1 MPNAKR
7 RSIGIILALGAG
19 LVVGGGGVFLLT
31 RGPSGAH
38 DEHAVTKQ
46 TWQCP
51 MHPSYT
57 SDKPGEC
64 PICGMKLVPAEQA
77 DGGRAAANGKRKI
90 AFYRSPMNPS
100 QTSPVPRKDEMGMDY
115 VPVYEDE
122 VSGGSEAVSGLA
134 TVAIDDQRQQLIGLR
149 TAPATI
155 GPVGTGWR
163 TVGRVAVDE
172 TRVRRINVKVDGF
185 VEKLFVDYT
194 GKPVRKGEPL
204 LSMYSPELLSA
215 QNEYLLAVQT
225 RERLNQS
232 GQAAIG
238 DELVAASRRRL
249 ELWDIPSSEIAHLDR
264 GGEPLRT
271 LTLYS
276 PISGVVTQK
285 NVVQGSKIAAGD
297 MPFEITD
304 LSEVWVLA
312 DAYEKDFRRVRVGLP
327 ATFRLDAFPDTVFRG
342 QVTFIQPVLD
352 PVTRTAKLRLS
363 FANPH
368 GELRPDMFGEVSFEA
383 KPHDA
388 LRVPFDAVIDS
399 GEQKVVFVA
408 LGEGRFQP
416 RRIETGTQSS
426 DWVEVTSG
434 LTPGEQVVTRANFL
448 IDSESRLKA
457 ALAALAKPAPQQ
469 PPAPPDKPPAADGPA
484 GDRK

>member
-1 MPNAKR
+1 MGNTKKR
-7 RSIGIILALGAG
+7 PIGIILAL
-19 LVVGGGGVFLLT
+19 VGGLAMGGAGVFLAM
-31 RGPSGAH
+31 RGHTHTPAEQASESPKYH
-38 DEHAVTKQ
+38 
-46 TWQCP
+46 CP
-51 MHPSYT
+51 MHPTYT

-64 PICGMKLVPAEQA
+64 PICGMKLVPIEGTGAA
-77 DGGRAAANGKRKI
+77 GGKTDGKRRI

-100 QTSPVPRKDEMGMDY
+100 QTSPTPRKDEMGMDY

-134 TVAIDDQRQQLIGLR
+134 TVAIDSQRQQLIGMR
-149 TAPATI
+149 TAPVTV

-172 TRVRRINVKVDGF
+172 TRVRRVNVKVDGY
-185 VEKLFVDYT
+185 VERLFVDFT
-194 GKPVRKGEPL
+194 GKAVRKGEPL
-204 LSMYSPELLSA
+204 LSIYSPALLSA
-215 QNEYLLAVQT
+215 QSEYLLAVKT
-225 RERLNQS
+225 RDRLSQG
-232 GQAAIG
+232 GQASVG
-238 DELVAASRRRL
+238 EELVTAARRRL
-249 ELWDIPSSEIAHLDR
+249 ELWDIPRSELAHLEH

-285 NVVQGSKIAAGD
+285 NVVQGSKLSAGD

-312 DAYEKDFRRVRVGLP
+312 DAYEADFRRVRVGMS
-327 ATFRLDAFPDTVFRG
+327 ATFTLDAFPGKKFPGR
-342 QVTFIQPVLD
+342 VTFIQPILD
-352 PVTRTAKLRLS
+352 PVTRTAKLRLT
-363 FANPH
+363 FANPR
-368 GELRPDMFGEVSFEA
+368 GELRPDMFGEVSFDA
-383 KPHDA
+383 KPRDGV
-388 LRVPFDAVIDS
+388 RVPFDAVIDS

-416 RRIETGTQSS
+416 RAIQTGAQSS

-434 LTPGEQVVTRANFL
+434 LKAGEQVVIRANFL

-457 ALAALAKPAPQQ
+457 ALAALAKPAQQ
-469 PPAPPDKPPAADGPA
+469 PAQPA
-484 GDRK
+484 GKAPIPASPHAGHGK

>member
-1 MPNAKR
+1 MGTTKKR
-7 RSIGIILALGAG
+7 PFGIIVALAAGLAL
-19 LVVGGGGVFLLT
+19 GGGGVFLAT
-31 RGPSGAH
+31 RARTHAH
-38 DEHAVTKQ
+38 DEQAAQAPKYH
-46 TWQCP
+46 CP
-51 MHPSYT
+51 MHPTYT
-57 SDKPGEC
+57 ADKPGEC
-64 PICGMKLVPAEQA
+64 PICGMKLVPIEEAKGPGSAPE
-77 DGGRAAANGKRKI
+77 GKRKI

-100 QTSPVPRKDEMGMDY
+100 QTSPTPRKDEMGMDY

-122 VSGGSEAVSGLA
+122 ISGGAEAVSGLA
-134 TVAIDDQRQQLIGLR
+134 TVTIDVQRQQLIGMR
-149 TAPATI
+149 TATATV

-172 TRVRRINVKVDGF
+172 TRVRRVNVKVDGF

-194 GKPVRKGEPL
+194 GKAVRKGEPL
-204 LSMYSPELLSA
+204 LSIYSPVLLSA
-215 QNEYLLAVQT
+215 QSEYLLAVQT
-225 RERLNQS
+225 RDRLRNS
-232 GQAAIG
+232 GSSAG
-238 DELVAASRRRL
+238 EELVAAARRRL
-249 ELWDIPSSEIAHLDR
+249 ELWDIPRSEIAHLEH

-312 DAYEKDFRRVRVGLP
+312 DAYELDFRRVRVGLQ
-327 ATFRLDAFPDTVFRG
+327 ATFTLEALPGRKFQGR
-342 QVTFIQPVLD
+342 VTFIQPVLD
-352 PVTRTAKLRLS
+352 PATRTAKLRLS
-363 FANPH
+363 FANPA
-368 GELRPDMFGEVSFEA
+368 GELRPDMFGDVSFDA
-383 KPHDA
+383 KPLEA

-416 RRIETGTQSS
+416 RSIQTGAQSS

-434 LTPGEQVVTRANFL
+434 LDAGEQVVTRANFL

-457 ALAALAKPAPQQ
+457 ALAALAKPKQQ
-469 PPAPPDKPPAADGPA
+469 AAPA
-484 GDRK
+484 GKTPEPASSHPGHGK